1 MKEMPMSHDLLQ
13 ISLILI
19 EHLYLNLE
27 SSILCQEGKVLCGAK
42 VHFDQARFDCHC
54 RGSSVAL
61 SDRALKAPTP
71 TAKQSDCFEGHQGQI
86 RKPRETTLTVK

>member
-42 VHFDQARFDCHC
+42 VQFDQARFYCHWA
-54 RGSSVAL
+54 SF
-61 SDRALKAPTP
+61 DRALKAPTP
-71 TAKQSDCFEGHQGQI
+71 TEAKRDCFEGHQGQI
-86 RKPRETTLTVK
+86 RKPRETNST